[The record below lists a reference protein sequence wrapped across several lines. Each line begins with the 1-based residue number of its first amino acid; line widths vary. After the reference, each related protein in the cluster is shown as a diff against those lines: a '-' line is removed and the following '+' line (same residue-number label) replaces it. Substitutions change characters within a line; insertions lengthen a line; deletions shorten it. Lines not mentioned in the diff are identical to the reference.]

1 MLFKILGGV
10 NNYVIFVIFIYFIL
24 FLKFYWLI
32 FVIYN
37 GKLLFFLFVYVKI
50 VVFINKDDEI
60 KYVSYCLF
68 VVCKYFILKLRVDIG
83 VINWIFNIIIEYIRM
98 FFEKKLGCEL
108 FELIFKCIVY
118 VNIIY

>member
-60 KYVSYCLF
+60 KNVSYCLF
-68 VVCKYFILKLRVDIG
+68 LVCKYFIFDKIESWYRGYKLDI
-83 VINWIFNIIIEYIRM
+83 
-98 FFEKKLGCEL
+98 
-108 FELIFKCIVY
+108 
-118 VNIIY
+118 